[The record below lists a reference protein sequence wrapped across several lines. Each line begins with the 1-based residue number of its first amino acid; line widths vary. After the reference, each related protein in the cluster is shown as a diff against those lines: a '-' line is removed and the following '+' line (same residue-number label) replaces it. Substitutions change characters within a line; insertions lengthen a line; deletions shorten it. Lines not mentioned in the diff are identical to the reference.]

1 MNRGWPEID
10 ARGTGL
16 RTTRAGLRTTRRL
29 LVLLVAVLLALVA
42 APAHAQIFLASKP
55 KPEFTIGPLSIR
67 ANVVPAGGPVEVS
80 LLWSLVVPPN
90 VGAAALEQDLYLL
103 WPGAV
108 DGEMVAGEPDPAL
121 RRTVEERG
129 FQVAREGRLPLSAR
143 AVYSGP
149 QRAKPEPLPGGA
161 PFVTYSRE
169 AGPLGLP
176 TPATWIRIP
185 WTPRL
190 VDRSFLIDLRMRL
203 TGLRRPKQATWLEN
217 FLWGERHLVTLSFND
232 VRTRATFPMYLAY
245 RDRVVHL
252 SDDPSTLT
260 ITFADSD
267 HLKIHEVFP
276 GSSQRRTSES
286 RRGTEIV
293 STYIDPSEG
302 LRPQVLTVQYGYF
315 SGWQSWAPVLFAT
328 LFFVLGNVAGPLVA
342 TLAKRLGARLQ
353 GRIRF
358 GPRSGAGAEQ
368 HVGTIVPRETL
379 TRIAPGETTYD
390 EILKICGPD
399 PEERERLNAPG
410 RRTLVYRGRRT
421 VPHRRRQF
429 GWLAT
434 VQSWDVEHHELE
446 IELDGDRVRDVQAQ
460 VHRTR
465 LTQPNPA

>member
-1 MNRGWPEID
+1 
-10 ARGTGL
+10 
-16 RTTRAGLRTTRRL
+16 
-29 LVLLVAVLLALVA
+29 
-42 APAHAQIFLASKP
+42 
-55 KPEFTIGPLSIR
+55 
-67 ANVVPAGGPVEVS
+67 
-80 LLWSLVVPPN
+80 
-90 VGAAALEQDLYLL
+90 
-103 WPGAV
+103 
-108 DGEMVAGEPDPAL
+108 
-121 RRTVEERG
+121 EERG

-252 SDDPSTLT
+252 SEDPSTLT

-379 TRIAPGETTYD
+379 TRIAPGAPR
-390 EILKICGPD
+390 LARGVGPGRGAHPRGGPD
-399 PEERERLNAPG
+399 LPRVAAEPRVHDRPALRPRERDAGAARGHGRRPVESRDSAGEERGRHRAGPLPPLARPG
-410 RRTLVYRGRRT
+410 RRRADGRGT
-421 VPHRRRQF
+421 
-429 GWLAT
+429 
-434 VQSWDVEHHELE
+434 
-446 IELDGDRVRDVQAQ
+446 
-460 VHRTR
+460 
-465 LTQPNPA
+465 